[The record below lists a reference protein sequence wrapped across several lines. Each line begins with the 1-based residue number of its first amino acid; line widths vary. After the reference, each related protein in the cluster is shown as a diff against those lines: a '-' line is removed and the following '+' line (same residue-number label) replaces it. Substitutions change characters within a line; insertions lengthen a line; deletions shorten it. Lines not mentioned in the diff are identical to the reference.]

1 MILYVKQ
8 YNLRKINYFCMRNNI
23 IRHGEDETID
33 GREGLA

>member
-8 YNLRKINYFCMRNNI
+8 YNLRIIAYFCMRNNI

-33 GREGLA
+33 GREGLT